1 MFVSVRLVCVD
12 NEKLCFGTWAF
23 RIIVEGCEL
32 TMLLILLHPLTIYV
46 WVKILVVKMFIELAE
61 GSFNGLIEMLE
72 VGLLHVCY

>member
-1 MFVSVRLVCVD
+1 
-12 NEKLCFGTWAF
+12 
-23 RIIVEGCEL
+23 
-32 TMLLILLHPLTIYV
+32 MLLILLHPLTIYV